1 MKIKIFQ
8 GSQSQVELDVN
19 NFLDV
24 NNIVLQDIKVNIIKI
39 MGSIDVVTHATVIYR
54 DLDS

>member
-39 MGSIDVVTHATVIYR
+39 MGIIDVVTHATVIYR

>member
-19 NFLDV
+19 NFLEV
-24 NNIVLQDIKVNIIKI
+24 NNVVLQDIKVNIIKL
-39 MGSIDVVTHATVIYR
+39 MGIIDVVTHATVIYR